1 MLRQTST
8 SIVKGSSFKH
18 QASSAKLFKRQAT
31 SIKAQAPSIKL
42 QAASNKLADH
52 GSFIKFHDARTE
64 VLNADEAIVWVR
76 YMVGNL
82 MR

>member
-1 MLRQTST
+1 MFQGPGP
-8 SIVKGSSFKH
+8 KQ
-18 QASSAKLFKRQAT
+18 QASGAKLFKRQAT